1 MGTLAS
7 FFAQEEEPETS
18 LSKIFEEEP
27 VPLSVFVED
36 KRYLG
41 NPPLSPKQFEA
52 VKHIERVYMPSLYP
66 QMAEEFGGYWEE
78 DVRQTNL
85 ITLQWGKGS
94 GKDHICRVASLR
106 VAYMLLCLKSPQRYF
121 EMPDQDSIHLLN
133 IASNSGQANRAFF
146 KPMTEA
152 VKHSP
157 WFRDKAEVKQGVIEY
172 DKHIEAVSGH
182 SEAEGQEGL
191 NIMLGVADEIDA
203 FKAKDE
209 MIGQGKKAREASTSA
224 ESILDMLKTS
234 ASTRFPASYKRVAIS
249 FPRYVG
255 STIQRLTF
263 EAKKD
268 NEEMGVKSREYVS
281 GPWATWDVNPRV
293 KSKEDFADDYR
304 KDPVAAAAKYECSPS
319 RATDA
324 FFRNMDIFKVAAG
337 ERMTQPLSIDY
348 KTTDITSSVTGKT
361 VRGWEP
367 VFRFASDFK
376 PIQGARYALHG
387 DLAIKGDR
395 AGIAMSH
402 VEKWVDQNDTVTL
415 EDGSVQVRSTTV
427 PKIKT
432 DFVVAFEADISETPV
447 REIQI
452 RWARMLCF
460 ELIKMGFVVDRFTFD
475 GFQSSDTMQI
485 LVNHGILSERV
496 SADINDNVYKTLKDV
511 ASDGRLDMPYEQLL
525 MNELESLS
533 RFGNKVDH
541 PPGGSKDLADA
552 FACSIVGAIAAGG
565 EEDPDGE
572 QVAVGGSFFNIG
584 PALESPF
591 GTDEE
596 GYMLG
601 DMGAMPIGMPN
612 TMKGAGFYG
621 G

>member
-1 MGTLAS
+1 MGRLAD
-7 FFAQEEEPETS
+7 FFAVAEEPETS

-52 VKHIERVYMPSLYP
+52 VKHIERVYMPDLYP
-66 QMAEEFGGYWEE
+66 KMADEFGGYWA
-78 DVRQTNL
+78 DPVRQTNL

-133 IASNSGQANRAFF
+133 IASNSGQATRAFF

-152 VKHSP
+152 VKHSQ

-268 NEEMGVKSREYVS
+268 NEEMGTKSREYVS

-324 FFRNMDIFKVAAG
+324 FFRNMDIFKSSVTRT
-337 ERMTQPLSIDY
+337 EQPLVIDY
-348 KTTDITSSVTGKT
+348 KTSDIKSPVTGMT
-361 VRGWEP
+361 VTGWEP

-376 PIQGARYALHG
+376 PVQGARYALHG

-402 VEKWVDQNDTVTL
+402 VEKYVEQNDSITL
-415 EDGSVQVRSTTV
+415 DDGSVQVRSTTV

-432 DFVVAFEADISETPV
+432 DFVIAFEADVSETPS

-485 LVNHGILSERV
+485 LTNHGILSERV

-511 ASDGRLDMPYEQLL
+511 ASDGRLDMPFDQLL

-552 FACSIVGAIAAGG
+552 FACSIVGAIESGG
-565 EEDPDGE
+565 EEDADGL
-572 QVAVGGSFFNIG
+572 AVDLGASFFDIG
-584 PALESPF
+584 PSMEVPF
-591 GTDEE
+591 GMEE
-596 GYMLG
+596 QAFSLG
-601 DMGAMPIGMPN
+601 GINGMPIGLIEQ
-612 TMKGAGFYG
+612 TKGVGFYG